1 MRILAIV
8 PAYNEEKNIAG
19 VIRDVRSAEPGLDIL
34 VINDG
39 SSDGTASVIEN
50 LPHVRAVNLPFNLG
64 IGGAVQTG
72 FKYAEFYDYDI
83 VIKVD
88 GDGQHKAEEIK
99 KIIQPVVEGQTDV
112 AIGSRFLRGDK
123 SYQQILARRLGQQVI
138 SFLTSLI
145 IGQKITDATSGFRC
159 YSRRAVNLLNK
170 YYPADYPEP
179 EEIIFLKKNKFRIK
193 EVGVAMRNRLGG
205 SSSLTTL
212 KSFYFMIKVTLS
224 ILINFLRT
232 PVIKKDAQ

>member
-1 MRILAIV
+1 MRILAII
-8 PAYNEEKNIAG
+8 PAYNEEKNIEG
-19 VIRDVRSAEPGLDIL
+19 
-34 VINDG
+34 VINDVKKEEPGIDVLVIDDG
-39 SSDGTASVIEN
+39 SVDQTALLAGKTKKATVVS
-50 LPHVRAVNLPFNLG
+50 LPYNLG

-72 FKYAEFYDYDI
+72 FKYAESYGYDI

-99 KIIQPVVEGQTDV
+99 KILQPVLGGQADV
-112 AIGSRFLRGDK
+112 AIGSRFLRGNK
-123 SYQQILARRLGQQVI
+123 SYPIFVRRIGQQVI
-138 SFLTSLI
+138 SFLTSLVV
-145 IGQKITDATSGFRC
+145 GQKITDATSGFRC
-159 YSRRAVNLLNK
+159 YSKLAVLWLNR

-193 EVGVAMRNRLGG
+193 EVWVVMRNRLGG

-232 PVIKKDAQ
+232 PVIKKDVQ

>member
-19 VIRDVRSAEPGLDIL
+19 VVQDIKSSEPGLDIL

-39 SSDGTASVIEN
+39 SSDRTASVIDN
-50 LPHVRAVNLPFNLG
+50 LPGVRAVNLPFNLG

-72 FKYAEFYDYDI
+72 FKYAELYDYDI

-99 KIIQPVVEGQTDV
+99 KILQPMLEGQADV
-112 AIGSRFLRGDK
+112 VIGSRFLKGNK
-123 SYQQILARRLGQQVI
+123 SYQPVFARRMGQQVI
-138 SFLTSLI
+138 SFLTSLVI
-145 IGQKITDATSGFRC
+145 RQKITDATSGFRC
-159 YSRRAVNLLNK
+159 YSKKVIKWLNE

-193 EVGVAMRNRLGG
+193 EVWVVMRDRLGG

-232 PVIKKDAQ
+232 PVIKKNVQ